1 MSHSTAPRA
10 SKANKVF
17 TLSTLANYLNVS
29 REDVLKMA
37 RAGRIPGQKINGK
50 WRFRKKA
57 IDQWLDH
64 QFQQDLRALHPN
76 WMSSPSVSVQGSG
89 ISTLGISTLDSGIDR
104 VPDRLN
110 QPGSKQAV
118 LKYFGIFEQDN
129 DLEEH
134 LANLHA
140 YRQVTEI

>member
-1 MSHSTAPRA
+1 
-10 SKANKVF
+10 
-17 TLSTLANYLNVS
+17 
-29 REDVLKMA
+29 MA
-37 RAGRIPGQKINGK
+37 RTGRIPGQEINGK

-57 IDQWLDH
+57 IDQWLGH
-64 QFQQDLRALHPN
+64 QPQQDLRVLHSS
-76 WMSSPSVSVQGSG
+76 WMPSPSVSAQES
-89 ISTLGISTLDSGIDR
+89 GISTLDSGIDR